1 MKISASFAGAVLR
14 AAPLFLAAML
24 AALFPLFATDTACRY
39 APMAEAF
46 AEGNWSEAFHPRFGV
61 GFPVIAGL
69 IRFVTRC
76 DGYSACATAS
86 TLAWAFGAWP
96 VYGIASRIWDR
107 RVAWFAVILY
117 VLCPQPLVWALKGLR
132 EPFKMLGALMMTD
145 AIISARSQSWRA
157 AAKAVV
163 ALFLLFMFKCDAI
176 ALGGVLAFV
185 LALLDGFRW
194 RTLVVAL
201 SGALALQPMCVLVY
215 AWTGY
220 WLPAPHYVPLWQ
232 KAFGG

>member
-14 AAPLFLAAML
+14 AALPFLAAAL
-24 AALFPLFATDTACRY
+24 AAMFPLFATDAACRY

-76 DGYSACATAS
+76 DGYSACAAAS
-86 TLAWAFGAWP
+86 TLAWAFCAWP

-132 EPFKMLGALMMTD
+132 EPFKMLGVIMMAD
-145 AIISARSQSWRA
+145 AIFSARSQSWRA
-157 AAKAVV
+157 AAKAAV
-163 ALFLLFMFKCDAI
+163 ALCLLFMFKCDAI

-185 LALLDGFRW
+185 FALLDGFRW

-201 SGALALQPMCVLVY
+201 SGALALQPMCALVY
-215 AWTGY
+215 SWTGY

>member
-1 MKISASFAGAVLR
+1 M
-14 AAPLFLAAML
+14 
-24 AALFPLFATDTACRY
+24 
-39 APMAEAF
+39 
-46 AEGNWSEAFHPRFGV
+46 
-61 GFPVIAGL
+61 
-69 IRFVTRC
+69 
-76 DGYSACATAS
+76 
-86 TLAWAFGAWP
+86 
-96 VYGIASRIWDR
+96 
-107 RVAWFAVILY
+107 
-117 VLCPQPLVWALKGLR
+117 LCPQPLVWALKGLR